1 MPFIEVKTTE
11 DLSAVAAELKSALGD
26 AITAIPGKSESWLMV
41 NLVGEQKMYFQG
53 SDAPCALFSVS
64 IFGTATDDAYDD
76 LTCRLCAIAQQYLQ
90 VPPERTGSECS
101 KPSLQAFCG
110 SDRKSTRLNSSHITR
125 SRMPSSA

>member
-64 IFGTATDDAYDD
+64 IFAVRHCPAVFAGAAGAY
-76 LTCRLCAIAQQYLQ
+76 LCALPRGGSLGLQQL
-90 VPPERTGSECS
+90 
-101 KPSLQAFCG
+101 
-110 SDRKSTRLNSSHITR
+110 
-125 SRMPSSA
+125 

>member
-26 AITAIPGKSESWLMV
+26 AITTIPGKSEGWLMV

-90 VPPERTGSECS
+90 VPPERTYVRYREVDHWGYNN
-101 KPSLQAFCG
+101 F
-110 SDRKSTRLNSSHITR
+110 NF
-125 SRMPSSA
+125 

>member
-76 LTCRLCAIAQQYLQ
+76 LTCRLCTIAQQYL
-90 VPPERTGSECS
+90 
-101 KPSLQAFCG
+101 
-110 SDRKSTRLNSSHITR
+110 
-125 SRMPSSA
+125 

>member
-53 SDAPCALFSVS
+53 SDAPCALFSV
-64 IFGTATDDAYDD
+64 
-76 LTCRLCAIAQQYLQ
+76 
-90 VPPERTGSECS
+90 PPERTYVRYREVDHWGYNN
-101 KPSLQAFCG
+101 F
-110 SDRKSTRLNSSHITR
+110 NF
-125 SRMPSSA
+125 

>member
-11 DLSAVAAELKSALGD
+11 DLSAVAAELKSALGN
-26 AITAIPGKSESWLMV
+26 AITAIPGKSESWLMA

-76 LTCRLCAIAQQYLQ
+76 LACRLPAYEAAACAVYLHGAAADRAAA
-90 VPPERTGSECS
+90 VHGEYGMLPHDILPELG
-101 KPSLQAFCG
+101 
-110 SDRKSTRLNSSHITR
+110 
-125 SRMPSSA
+125 RMFAEHQR

>member
-53 SDAPCALFSVS
+53 CAAPCGLFSVS
-64 IFGTATDDAYDD
+64 SFGTATAAAYDD

-90 VPPERTGSECS
+90 VPPERTYVRYREVDHWGYNN
-101 KPSLQAFCG
+101 F
-110 SDRKSTRLNSSHITR
+110 NF
-125 SRMPSSA
+125 

>member
-53 SDAPCALFSVS
+53 SDTPCALFSVS
-64 IFGTATDDAYDD
+64 VFGTATDDAYDD
-76 LTCRLCAIAQQYLQ
+76 LTAGCAPL
-90 VPPERTGSECS
+90 
-101 KPSLQAFCG
+101 
-110 SDRKSTRLNSSHITR
+110 
-125 SRMPSSA
+125 PSSICRCRRSVPMCATERWITGATTTLISEHEALRATAALLLG

>member
-53 SDAPCALFSVS
+53 SD
-64 IFGTATDDAYDD
+64 

-90 VPPERTGSECS
+90 VPPERTYVRYREVNHWGYNN
-101 KPSLQAFCG
+101 F
-110 SDRKSTRLNSSHITR
+110 NF
-125 SRMPSSA
+125 

>member
-26 AITAIPGKSESWLMV
+26 AITTIPGKSESWLMV

-90 VPPERTGSECS
+90 VPPERITGATTTLISEHEA
-101 KPSLQAFCG
+101 LRATAALLLG
-110 SDRKSTRLNSSHITR
+110 
-125 SRMPSSA
+125 

>member
-53 SDAPCALFSVS
+53 SDTPCALFSVS
-64 IFGTATDDAYDD
+64 IFGYGNGR
-76 LTCRLCAIAQQYLQ
+76 RL
-90 VPPERTGSECS
+90 R
-101 KPSLQAFCG
+101 
-110 SDRKSTRLNSSHITR
+110 
-125 SRMPSSA
+125 

>member
-64 IFGTATDDAYDD
+64 IFGTATDDAG
-76 LTCRLCAIAQQYLQ
+76 CAPL
-90 VPPERTGSECS
+90 
-101 KPSLQAFCG
+101 
-110 SDRKSTRLNSSHITR
+110 
-125 SRMPSSA
+125 PSSICRCRRSVPMCATERWITGATTTLISEHEALRATAALLLG

>member
-53 SDAPCALFSVS
+53 SDTPC
-64 IFGTATDDAYDD
+64 GTATDDAYDD

-90 VPPERTGSECS
+90 VPPERTYVRYREVDHWGYNN
-101 KPSLQAFCG
+101 F
-110 SDRKSTRLNSSHITR
+110 NF
-125 SRMPSSA
+125 

>member
-53 SDAPCALFSVS
+53 SDTRCALFSVYILPPS
-64 IFGTATDDAYDD
+64 TQYTYQH
-76 LTCRLCAIAQQYLQ
+76 LTSRLCPKPHQYLQ
-90 VPPERTGSECS
+90 VPPERTYVRYREVDHWGYNN
-101 KPSLQAFCG
+101 F
-110 SDRKSTRLNSSHITR
+110 NF
-125 SRMPSSA
+125 

>member
-53 SDAPCALFSVS
+53 A
-64 IFGTATDDAYDD
+64 
-76 LTCRLCAIAQQYLQ
+76 
-90 VPPERTGSECS
+90 
-101 KPSLQAFCG
+101 SL
-110 SDRKSTRLNSSHITR
+110 
-125 SRMPSSA
+125 P

>member
-11 DLSAVAAELKSALGD
+11 DLSAVAAELKSAL
-26 AITAIPGKSESWLMV
+26 
-41 NLVGEQKMYFQG
+41 GEQKMYFQG

-90 VPPERTGSECS
+90 VPPERTYVRYREVDHWGYNN
-101 KPSLQAFCG
+101 F
-110 SDRKSTRLNSSHITR
+110 NF
-125 SRMPSSA
+125 

>member
-76 LTCRLCAIAQQYLQ
+76 LTCRLCAI
-90 VPPERTGSECS
+90 
-101 KPSLQAFCG
+101 
-110 SDRKSTRLNSSHITR
+110 
-125 SRMPSSA
+125 PSSICRCRRSVPMCATERWITGATTTLISEHEALRATAALLLG

>member
-11 DLSAVAAELKSALGD
+11 DLSAVAEQLKSELGQ

-41 NLVGEQKMYFQG
+41 NLIGNQQMYFKG

-76 LTCRLCAIAQQYLQ
+76 LTRRLCTLAEKYLQ
-90 VPPERTGSECS
+90 VPPERTYVRYREVDHWGYNN
-101 KPSLQAFCG
+101 F
-110 SDRKSTRLNSSHITR
+110 NF
-125 SRMPSSA
+125 

>member
-53 SDAPCALFSVS
+53 GDAPCALFSVS
-64 IFGTATDDAYDD
+64 IFGTTTDDAYDG
-76 LTCRLCAIAQQYLQ
+76 CAPL
-90 VPPERTGSECS
+90 
-101 KPSLQAFCG
+101 
-110 SDRKSTRLNSSHITR
+110 
-125 SRMPSSA
+125 PSSICRCHRSVPMCATERWIAGATTILISEHEALRATAALLLG

>member
-53 SDAPCALFSVS
+53 GDAPCALFSVS
-64 IFGTATDDAYDD
+64 IFGTTTDDAYDD
-76 LTCRLCAIAQQYLQ
+76 LTCRLCAHCPAVFAGATGAYLCALPRGGSLGLQQ
-90 VPPERTGSECS
+90 
-101 KPSLQAFCG
+101 F
-110 SDRKSTRLNSSHITR
+110 
-125 SRMPSSA
+125 